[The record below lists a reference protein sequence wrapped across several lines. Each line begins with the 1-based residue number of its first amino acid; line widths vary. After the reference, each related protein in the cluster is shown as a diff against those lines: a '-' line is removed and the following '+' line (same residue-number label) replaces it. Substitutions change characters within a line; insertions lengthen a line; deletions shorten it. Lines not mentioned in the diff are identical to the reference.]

1 MRIAVFGLGYVGS
14 VTSACLAKLGHHV
27 VGVDPNEYKVSCL
40 ARGESPIV
48 EKDLG
53 DLIAGAVKEG
63 RLTATT
69 DYVAAVREADLVL
82 VCVGTP
88 SRDDGSLDL
97 DHVIHAAGEVG
108 TALSAHPHPCVVV
121 FRSTMLPGSVETMLV
136 PRLEEASGG
145 RLGRDFGVCYNPEFL
160 REGTAVADFFAP
172 PITVLGVADAAS
184 ARPLEALYAAIEG
197 EVEVVPIRTAEM
209 LKYVNNAFHGL
220 KVAFANEIGVLCK
233 KEGIDSHEVMRLF
246 CKDVKL
252 NLSPYYLKPG
262 FAFGGSCLPKDLRA
276 INHRGR
282 ERNLN
287 LPVLDS
293 ILRSNEL
300 QVLRAIAAV
309 EKSKAPKRTLGVLG
323 LSFKAGTDDLRESPI
338 VRVVGALVGK
348 GWELKLH
355 DAHIDAAKLVGANRQ
370 YLEAEIPYLDRLLR
384 KDPRDVVAGS
394 EVIVIANSHPAYREV
409 PAWME
414 DGQTLVDLVRL
425 VEKEEVVRG
434 EYVGLAW

>member
-1 MRIAVFGLGYVGS
+1 
-14 VTSACLAKLGHHV
+14 
-27 VGVDPNEYKVSCL
+27 
-40 ARGESPIV
+40 
-48 EKDLG
+48 
-53 DLIAGAVKEG
+53 
-63 RLTATT
+63 
-69 DYVAAVREADLVL
+69 VREADLVL

-97 DHVIHAAGEVG
+97 DHVVHAAGEVG
-108 TALSAHPHPCVVV
+108 AALAAHPHPCVVV

-145 RLGRDFGVCYNPEFL
+145 KLGRDFGVCYNPEFL

-172 PITVLGVADAAS
+172 PLTVLGVADAAS
-184 ARPLEALYAAIEG
+184 ARPLETLYGAIEG
-197 EVEVVPIRTAEM
+197 EIAVVPIRTAEM

-233 KEGIDSHEVMRLF
+233 REGIDSHEVMRLF
-246 CKDVKL
+246 CKDTKL

-300 QVLRAIAAV
+300 QVQRAIAAV
-309 EKSKAPKRTLGVLG
+309 EKSKAPQRRLGVLG
-323 LSFKAGTDDLRESPI
+323 LSFKAETDDLRESPI
-338 VRVVGALVGK
+338 VRVIGSLVGK

-370 YLEAEIPYLDRLLR
+370 YLEAEIPYLDRLFR
-384 KDPRDVVAGS
+384 KDPRDVVDGS

-409 PAWME
+409 PAWMQ

-425 VEKEEVVRG
+425 VEKADVVRG
-434 EYVGLAW
+434 AYVGLAW